1 MPAGKR
7 KRKRTKEEQE
17 DSTQTSTQS
26 SSPDGES
33 PSEMFTRAKVQ
44 AKGLKGESDKVE
56 RSFDVIMKVL
66 SQRMDRQQKEIDRQQ
81 KRLRN

>member
-7 KRKRTKEEQE
+7 KRKRTRDEQE
-17 DSTQTSTQS
+17 DSTQS
-26 SSPDGES
+26 SSES
-33 PSEMFTRAKVQ
+33 PSEMFTRAKGLV
-44 AKGLKGESDKVE
+44 KRLKGESNKVE
-56 RSFDVIMKVL
+56 RSFDVTMKVL